1 MCIDKPS
8 LLGLA
13 ARFYLTINLGV
24 RNAGSR
30 SCAENPRNALPSI
43 TPPSVVA
50 WLPHQADTRTG
61 GNAMRWIY
69 DAYGNADLDE
79 VAFAEKCISAILEN
93 VDLSPA
99 PRAATTSRCA
109 FWGVW

>member
-1 MCIDKPS
+1 
-8 LLGLA
+8 
-13 ARFYLTINLGV
+13 
-24 RNAGSR
+24 
-30 SCAENPRNALPSI
+30 
-43 TPPSVVA
+43 
-50 WLPHQADTRTG
+50 
-61 GNAMRWIY
+61 MRWIY
-69 DAYGNADLDE
+69 DAYRNADLDK